1 MLKCSLEY
9 AWAVG
14 DGTRKVLNEGEGK
27 GADTVCKTEKSSES
41 NVINELNSKHNMEG
55 VQDPSAGKDA
65 CHQA

>member
-1 MLKCSLEY
+1 MKEKEREPTQCASLK
-9 AWAVG
+9 
-14 DGTRKVLNEGEGK
+14 K
-27 GADTVCKTEKSSES
+27 S